1 METEMIIQNMA
12 LHNCFNLHYITI
24 LMIVHFHLLP
34 NNMSTILL
42 KNKSNGSVT
51 LADSLTGLTPP
62 T

>member
-1 METEMIIQNMA
+1 
-12 LHNCFNLHYITI
+12 
-24 LMIVHFHLLP
+24 MIVHFYPLP

-42 KNKSNGSVT
+42 KNKSNESVT